1 MPAILKIYGDIG
13 DTGEM
18 DGSISASMVSDFLDE
33 NKSAKEITVKINSR
47 GGDVQEGWAIYDL
60 LTTSGKK
67 IKTIGEGKV
76 YSIATIIFLA
86 GTEREFMK
94 NADGLIHN
102 PFIPEYTLADKYGA
116 ADLEAIAESL
126 RQEEAKILD
135 FYVKKTGTEESK
147 LADYMKEDTKLS
159 AEDMLSLGF
168 ATKVI
173 EPVMAFAYMKPSK
186 FNKMTP
192 NEEKTFMAKVEAA
205 VSKTITAL
213 GLSRVDPINQTLKD
227 KDGKEF
233 TLDKESGAP
242 AVGDKATPDGTFVME
257 NGNTITIASGEVSKV
272 EEPAAEDKSEL
283 EVANAKI
290 AELQALVDAGAED
303 KVAADAVVAEAETAK
318 ETAEAVTV
326 EAKALVTE
334 LTGLKNSWK
343 PEARS
348 KDKKVAGRID
358 LSVVAERRVK
368 RIDNETTKKR

>member
-13 DTGEM
+13 DTEEL